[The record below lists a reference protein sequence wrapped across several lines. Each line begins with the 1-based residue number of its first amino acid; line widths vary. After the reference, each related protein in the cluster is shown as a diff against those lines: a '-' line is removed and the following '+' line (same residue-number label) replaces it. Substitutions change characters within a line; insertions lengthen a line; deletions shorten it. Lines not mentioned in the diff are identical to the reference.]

1 MFMSKNNT
9 KRSLLA
15 SVFALV
21 LCVAMLVGSTF
32 AWFTDTASTGVNK
45 IQAGNLDIKVEYA
58 KEKMNDDGTLTGELT
73 DWAPIDNATNVFDP
87 NALWEPGRTEYVVF
101 RITNNGNLAL
111 KYKLSLE
118 TLAQK
123 PGTNKANEQF
133 YLADYLCASA
143 KVNVG
148 PGEIGSGV
156 STLGAFMTK
165 LNDLSVAGVQNVLD
179 PEYHP
184 LTDATVNGTLLP
196 GKTNCVPMAIW
207 MPTSVGNEANAISP
221 DKAATIDF
229 GINVVATQDTVEKD
243 SFGPDYDADAEY
255 PAITAGATLDDVF
268 TGLTDKDG
276 NGVDFGVNAP
286 AKDVSVNG
294 QGIATVTGFADAWVA
309 GDVTIKGVKF
319 LNGACFTAKE
329 NGTTGT
335 LTLEDCTFYACDQS
349 KIDLAPYAHNSL
361 KNSGDGLCLNVDT
374 KDSPNLKVVIK
385 NCRFIGENDPT
396 LNRDGWK
403 DIGGTN
409 WDPDTAV
416 KNKSRGHAV
425 MINGICGGGNNATA
439 ESVLIEG
446 CTMDGIRGHAIQL
459 YQLRMGVTVK
469 DCTINSW
476 GNNAQTTAG
485 TKSDAAIRGDIAG
498 GSGSLTVT
506 NTYFGLNESS
516 SLRHINVDNYSGNTN
531 GSRVAGTY

>member
-1 MFMSKNNT
+1 MNNT
-9 KRSLLA
+9 KSTKRALLLSIMA
-15 SVFALV
+15 ML
-21 LCVAMLVGSTF
+21 LCVVLLVGTTF
-32 AWFTDTASTGVNK
+32 AWFTDSASTAVNK
-45 IQAGNLDIKVEYA
+45 IQAGTLDVQLLAADGVTSLEGRTLSWQKAQGHE
-58 KEKMNDDGTLTGELT
+58 DDS
-73 DWAPIDNATNVFDP
+73 V
-87 NALWEPGRTEYVVF
+87 LWEPGCTYKLQP
-101 RITNNGNLAL
+101 ITIKNNGNLAL
-111 KYKLSLE
+111 KYKVVITAATGDLE
-118 TLAQK
+118 LA
-123 PGTNKANEQF
+123 E
-133 YLADYLCASA
+133 
-143 KVNVG
+143 
-148 PGEIGSGV
+148 
-156 STLGAFMTK
+156 
-165 LNDLSVAGVQNVLD
+165 VLD
-179 PEYHP
+179 VYM
-184 LTDATVNGTLLP
+184 NGTS
-196 GKTNCVPMAIW
+196 TNTTLKDALDSTDPDGYAWGELAAQSGTEPITISLHMQESA
-207 MPTSVGNEANAISP
+207 GNEYQGKS
-221 DKAATIDF
+221 ID
-229 GINVVATQDTVEKD
+229 GIGITVVATQLPEEYD
-243 SFGPDYDADAEY
+243 SFRNQYDKDAEY
-255 PAITAGATLDDVF
+255 PAITVGTTLDDVF

-329 NGTTGT
+329 NGTVGT

-349 KIDLAPYAHNSL
+349 KIDLAPYAYNSL

-459 YQLRMGVTVK
+459 YKLRMGVTVK

-476 GNNAQTTAG
+476 GNNAQTAAG
-485 TKSDAAIRGDIAG
+485 TKSDAAIRGDIVV
-498 GSGSLTVT
+498 GSGNLTVT
-506 NTYFGLNESS
+506 NTRFGLNEST

>member
-1 MFMSKNNT
+1 MNT
-9 KRSLLA
+9 KNATKRALLT
-15 SVFALV
+15 SVMALV
-21 LCVAMLVGSTF
+21 MCVAMLVGTTF
-32 AWFTDTASTGVNK
+32 AWFTDSASTGVNT
-45 IQAGNLDIKVEYA
+45 IQAGTLDVALEMKDAQGNWVPAE
-58 KEKMNDDGTLTGELT
+58 GQTLAWQKAQGAENE
-73 DWAPIDNATNVFDP
+73 DV
-87 NALWEPGRTEYVVF
+87 LWEPGCTYELPTLK
-101 RITNNGNLAL
+101 ITNKGNLAL
-111 KYKLSLE
+111 QFKVLVNGISGDLDLLNALE
-118 TLAQK
+118 FSYAFNWMEEDRYRIDSGSFEGSAMRTM
-123 PGTNKANEQF
+123 PYEITFNKAAVAENMFGIDDVAEADFVNGYLLTPKNPGNNYPMHIGYYTLQAHMKESAGNEYQGKA
-133 YLADYLCASA
+133 L
-143 KVNVG
+143 
-148 PGEIGSGV
+148 E
-156 STLGAFMTK
+156 
-165 LNDLSVAGVQNVLD
+165 DLSITIVATQVAGV
-179 PEYHP
+179 E
-184 LTDATVNGTLLP
+184 
-196 GKTNCVPMAIW
+196 M
-207 MPTSVGNEANAISP
+207 
-221 DKAATIDF
+221 
-229 GINVVATQDTVEKD
+229 D
-243 SFGPDYDADAEY
+243 SFNDIYDKDAEY
-255 PAITAGATLDDVF
+255 PAITVGTTLDDVF

-329 NGTTGT
+329 NGTVGT

-349 KIDLAPYAHNSL
+349 KIDLAPYTYNSL

-416 KNKSRGHAV
+416 KDKSRGHAV

-476 GNNAQTTAG
+476 GNNAQTAAG
-485 TKSDAAIRGDIAG
+485 TKSDAAIRGDIVV
-498 GSGSLTVT
+498 GSGNLTVT
-506 NTYFGLNESS
+506 NTRFGLNEST

>member
-1 MFMSKNNT
+1 MTSRKST
-9 KRSLLA
+9 KR
-15 SVFALV
+15 ALV
-21 LCVAMLVGSTF
+21 SSALAILMCVAMLIGTTF

-45 IQAGNLDIKVEYA
+45 IVSGNLKVDIIGA
-58 KEKMNDDGTLTGELT
+58 ASDSHIGTLNFTKAEGAGDEAL
-73 DWAPIDNATNVFDP
+73 
-87 NALWEPGRTEYVVF
+87 LWEPGCRYLTEGF
-101 RITNNGNLAL
+101 RIANKGNLAL
-111 KYKLSLE
+111 KWKAEINKDNIVDGKAAPTAKDDKSLLDVIDFYVVTKAADGTETAVAIENFTGKL
-118 TLAQK
+118 A
-123 PGTNKANEQF
+123 A
-133 YLADYLCASA
+133 
-143 KVNVG
+143 NVG
-148 PGEIGSGV
+148 KSETYYIKGV
-156 STLGAFMTK
+156 MQTTAGNDYQDLTLDGITI
-165 LNDLSVAGVQNVLD
+165 
-179 PEYHP
+179 
-184 LTDATVNGTLLP
+184 TVY
-196 GKTNCVPMAIW
+196 
-207 MPTSVGNEANAISP
+207 
-221 DKAATIDF
+221 
-229 GINVVATQDTVEKD
+229 ATQDTVEYD
-243 SFGPDYDADAEY
+243 SFGNQYDKDAEY
-255 PAITAGATLDDVF
+255 PAITVGTTLNDVF

-329 NGTTGT
+329 NGTVGT

-349 KIDLAPYAHNSL
+349 KIDLTPYMYNSL

-409 WDPDTAV
+409 WDPNTAV

-425 MINGICGGGNNATA
+425 MINGICGGGNNAQA

-459 YQLRMGVTVK
+459 HSLRMGVTVK
-469 DCTINSW
+469 NCTINSW
-476 GNNAQTTAG
+476 GNNAQTAAG
-485 TKSDAAIRGDIAG
+485 TTSDAAIRGEIVVD
-498 GSGSLTVT
+498 SGNLTVM
-506 NTYFGLNESS
+506 NTRFGLDEST
-516 SLRHINVDNYSGNTN
+516 SLQHINVNNYSGNTT
-531 GSRVAGTY
+531 GSRPAGTY

>member
-1 MFMSKNNT
+1 MTSSKST
-9 KRSLLA
+9 KRALISSALA
-15 SVFALV
+15 ILM
-21 LCVAMLVGSTF
+21 CVAMLIGTTF
-32 AWFTDTASTGVNK
+32 AWFTDSASTAVNK
-45 IQAGNLDIKVEYA
+45 IQAGNLEIELQMKNNDGEGVNAEGKTLPFLVEGKIPA
-58 KEKMNDDGTLTGELT
+58 KGTQ
-73 DWAPIDNATNVFDP
+73 I
-87 NALWEPGRTEYVVF
+87 LWEPGCTYYVPEV
-101 RITNNGNLAL
+101 RVVNKGNLAVKFEYVNELLGVTGKLAEVLEPVFKTPVDANGEEVNIEPEIL
-111 KYKLSLE
+111 KPDEASPAWSFGYHMLE
-118 TLAQK
+118 TA
-123 PGTNKANEQF
+123 
-133 YLADYLCASA
+133 
-143 KVNVG
+143 
-148 PGEIGSGV
+148 
-156 STLGAFMTK
+156 
-165 LNDLSVAGVQNVLD
+165 
-179 PEYHP
+179 
-184 LTDATVNGTLLP
+184 
-196 GKTNCVPMAIW
+196 
-207 MPTSVGNEANAISP
+207 GNEYQNAT
-221 DKAATIDF
+221 AT
-229 GINVVATQDTVEKD
+229 GMCLTVVATQATYEND
-243 SFGPDYDADAEY
+243 SFNNQYDKDAEY
-255 PAITAGATLDDVF
+255 PAITVGTTLDDVF

-329 NGTTGT
+329 DATVGT

-349 KIDLAPYAHNSL
+349 KIDLAPYAYNSL

-476 GNNAQTTAG
+476 GNNAQTAAG
-485 TKSDAAIRGDIAG
+485 TKSDAAIRGDIVV
-498 GSGSLTVT
+498 GSGNLIVT
-506 NTYFGLNESS
+506 NTYFGLNESTR
-516 SLRHINVDNYSGNTN
+516 LQHIKVDNYSGNTD
-531 GSRVAGTY
+531 GSREAGTY